1 MASGAL
7 TANAW
12 VVGLTTPRGETMGG
26 SVARKHHWIPQVYLK
41 GFTKDR
47 NKASQLYVVDCVAR
61 RSFNTLPANIGAQR
75 DFNRVEVEDH
85 DPNEVESG
93 YSALE
98 TQLSGALDRLESS
111 KSFSDTDD
119 RILIFNLI
127 ALLAVRNPRM
137 RESMRRSHEHQDK
150 IISSM
155 LVSSKELWE
164 GTIRRAVADGYVK
177 PDHGVSYEA
186 FCDFIER
193 DEYDVVVPTT
203 AHVGQELKLL
213 DGIIP
218 YLAQR
223 QWMLW
228 VAPPESGGFLTCD
241 HPVVLKWDGSVE
253 RKPPSPPGFAMQK
266 SEVVFTLSRTLALS
280 GVFGG
285 PEGAFWANE
294 GIMESINGMIIDNAD
309 RQVYATDDTFEYLLS
324 SEQGTR
330 TGNQLLHDWLKDL
343 RMD

>member
-1 MASGAL
+1 
-7 TANAW
+7 
-12 VVGLTTPRGETMGG
+12 MGG
-26 SVARKHHWIPQVYLK
+26 GAARRHHWIPQVYLK

-47 NKASQLYVVDCVAR
+47 NKTSQLFVVDCVAK
-61 RSFNTLPANIGAQR
+61 RSFNTPPANIGAQR

-85 DPNEVESG
+85 DPNEVESA
-93 YSALE
+93 YSSLE
-98 TQLSGALDRLESS
+98 TQLNDALDRIESS
-111 KSFSDTDD
+111 KEFTDTDD

-137 RESMRRSHEHQDK
+137 RESMRQAHEHQDK

-155 LVSSKELWE
+155 LTSSKELWE
-164 GTIRRAVADGYVK
+164 STIRRAVADGYVK

-193 DEYDVVVPTT
+193 GEYEIVVPTT
-203 AHVGQELKLL
+203 EHVGQELKLL

-218 YLAQR
+218 YLAKR
-223 QWMLW
+223 QWVLC

-241 HPVVLKWDGSVE
+241 HPVVLKWDWTGE
-253 RKPPSPPGFAMQK
+253 REPPSPPGFAMQK
-266 SEVVFTLSRTLALS
+266 SEVVFPLSRTIALS
-280 GVFGG
+280 GVFDGQ
-285 PEGAFWANE
+285 EGVCRVDA
-294 GIMESINGMIIDNAD
+294 GMVESINGMIIDNAD
-309 RQVYATDDTFEYLLS
+309 RQVYATNDAFKYLLS

-343 RMD
+343 RME